1 MKVSQRTSLKLLCG
15 ALFISAVCY
24 GAADPETLFNGNYQI
39 ELREGGHVSTAKS
52 QFLLKAGEKA
62 KARME
67 PTDVEMWIQ
76 PVSDVEYDFHI
87 VVLVA
92 PNKTPPNQARIDK
105 VYRGRFGLPLELVM
119 SERDLKVKGSVAVI
133 RYRPRA

>member
-1 MKVSQRTSLKLLCG
+1 MKANRRTSLKLLCG

-67 PTDVEMWIQ
+67 PNDIEMWVQ

-87 VVLVA
+87 VVSVA
-92 PNKTPPNQARIDK
+92 PNKTPLNPARIDR
-105 VYRGRFGLPLELVM
+105 VYRGRFGLPLELVT